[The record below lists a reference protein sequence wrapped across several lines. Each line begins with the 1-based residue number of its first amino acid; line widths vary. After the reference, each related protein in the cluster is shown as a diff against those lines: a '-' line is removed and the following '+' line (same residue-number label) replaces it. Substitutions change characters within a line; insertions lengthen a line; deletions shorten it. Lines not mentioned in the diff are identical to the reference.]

1 MPSGNIKRKQ
11 FRTPS
16 CTFLLW
22 DSNTNWHCLTLT
34 SVIIIVTV
42 ERVKITLSAGLH
54 NDLTVKTKLKQKW
67 SKARRIWTSICNEQ
81 ETQEAATDWWE
92 RKVSR
97 HCGVMQA
104 RKRAESE
111 GRVARGAQT
120 DPRSIGSQGGT
131 LRQRLSYAHIYG
143 LQLWPHLWTTYM
155 VTEKVN
161 LPSLLSCNLKSIS
174 HLLKWTGFLQH
185 PTYGSLQVPRIWEH
199 VPSCNKP
206 LALPFLTPNLL
217 STLSLGSVKMILR
230 AAQYTEIFPKE
241 GKFLWTSYQNPAERG
256 SPVCQK
262 NWLVSLMICLTP
274 CRLRQGDH
282 GFLESQST
290 KWKRKQARDF
300 LSSPEIFF
308 FSIWTLS

>member
-1 MPSGNIKRKQ
+1 MDYS
-11 FRTPS
+11 
-16 CTFLLW
+16 
-22 DSNTNWHCLTLT
+22 
-34 SVIIIVTV
+34 
-42 ERVKITLSAGLH
+42 
-54 NDLTVKTKLKQKW
+54 
-67 SKARRIWTSICNEQ
+67 
-81 ETQEAATDWWE
+81 
-92 RKVSR
+92 
-97 HCGVMQA
+97 
-104 RKRAESE
+104 
-111 GRVARGAQT
+111 
-120 DPRSIGSQGGT
+120 
-131 LRQRLSYAHIYG
+131 YG

-199 VPSCNKP
+199 VPSCHKP

-256 SPVCQK
+256 SPVCRK
-262 NWLVSLMICLTP
+262 HWLVSFMICLTP

-282 GFLESQST
+282 GFLKSQST
-290 KWKRKQARDF
+290 KWAAQRFFSSAF
-300 LSSPEIFF
+300 ELSSHPHLAPSFRHLRLIE
-308 FSIWTLS
+308 TLLPSLGNLQVWEQAWQGQSQSVECSAGLSGLIDG

>member
-1 MPSGNIKRKQ
+1 MPSGSIKRKQ
-11 FRTPS
+11 FWTPS
-16 CTFLLW
+16 WTFLLR

-42 ERVKITLSAGLH
+42 KWVKFTLSAGLH

-67 SKARRIWTSICNEQ
+67 FKARRIWTSIHNEQ
-81 ETQEAATDWWE
+81 ETQEVTTDWWE
-92 RKVSR
+92 RKFSR
-97 HCGVMQA
+97 RCDVMQD

-111 GRVARGAQT
+111 VRVASGAQT

-131 LRQRLSYAHIYG
+131 LRPWLH
-143 LQLWPHLWTTYM
+143 LWPHLWTTSVLTFMDYIHGLHLWSHLSTTYM

-199 VPSCNKP
+199 LPSCHKP

-217 STLSLGSVKMILR
+217 STLSLGSMKMILR
-230 AAQYTEIFPKE
+230 AAQYTEIFPKA

-256 SPVCQK
+256 SPVCLSK
-262 NWLVSLMICLTP
+262 ALAGFFYDMPDSL
-274 CRLRQGDH
+274 
-282 GFLESQST
+282 
-290 KWKRKQARDF
+290 QAQAGRSWISGITVD
-300 LSSPEIFF
+300 
-308 FSIWTLS
+308 

>member
-16 CTFLLW
+16 WTFLLW

-67 SKARRIWTSICNEQ
+67 SKARRIWTSIRNEQ

-97 HCGVMQA
+97 HCDVMQA

-131 LRQRLSYAHIYG
+131 LRQWLSYAHIYG
-143 LQLWPHLWTTYM
+143 LQLWTAAMATFMDY
-155 VTEKVN
+155 
-161 LPSLLSCNLKSIS
+161 I
-174 HLLKWTGFLQH
+174 
-185 PTYGSLQVPRIWEH
+185 YGHR
-199 VPSCNKP
+199 
-206 LALPFLTPNLL
+206 
-217 STLSLGSVKMILR
+217 
-230 AAQYTEIFPKE
+230 E
-241 GKFLWTSYQNPAERG
+241 GKPTFSALLQ
-256 SPVCQK
+256 
-262 NWLVSLMICLTP
+262 
-274 CRLRQGDH
+274 
-282 GFLESQST
+282 LEINQPFVEMD
-290 KWKRKQARDF
+290 W
-300 LSSPEIFF
+300 
-308 FSIWTLS
+308 FSIASYLWFLASSKNLGTRAFMPQTLGPTFPNT